1 MDQVWLFPQ
10 KQRDNY
16 LRPLPHNFI
25 SVYERLYR
33 ERTVILAAQSNY
45 RRQMWQTV
53 PSLLELYDSKS
64 KDPIRVFIDAPS
76 LGAQESLVLSKIL
89 QVSPVEVYTTLIG
102 PVGLG
107 PALILA
113 GGTQG
118 KRVAFPNSKISFDT
132 TGLPLDTAS
141 IDPSCG
147 NYFSVLYKKLQDRR
161 ELVRRFLSI
170 CAERSSSSEYEL
182 LSTME
187 SKSFLSPR
195 EAINFGIIDDVVNIR
210 EDNENRILDTFNPG
224 CAYSNNP
231 YDSRFYLF

>member
-1 MDQVWLFPQ
+1 MEQIWLFPQ

-16 LRPLPHNFI
+16 LRPLPHNFL

-45 RRQMWQTV
+45 RLQMWQTV
-53 PSLLELYDSKS
+53 SSLLELYDSKS

-141 IDPSCG
+141 VVVRLTKIKQIGLMSLIFPI
-147 NYFSVLYKKLQDRR
+147 NILKL
-161 ELVRRFLSI
+161 
-170 CAERSSSSEYEL
+170 
-182 LSTME
+182 
-187 SKSFLSPR
+187 K
-195 EAINFGIIDDVVNIR
+195 
-210 EDNENRILDTFNPG
+210 
-224 CAYSNNP
+224 
-231 YDSRFYLF
+231 